1 MKRIIFVSLFIFIFN
16 AFQIDIAHAHRVI
29 IFAWIDGD
37 KVYTKSKFS
46 NGKPVKAGK
55 IIVYDPKG
63 QELLTGKT
71 DQAGKF
77 FFKIPRKTAL
87 EIVLLASMGHQ
98 AKWTLPLNEVLSLS
112 SQQSASNLPDN
123 NSGNETK
130 KTTYNSSGSDPKM
143 EEIQRAME
151 KAIDKKLKPL
161 KEMIAASQVKT
172 TSLTDVIG
180 GIGYIL
186 GIIGIAS
193 YFHYRRRQENTK
205 ND

>member
-16 AFQIDIAHAHRVI
+16 AFLINIAHAHRVI
-29 IFAWIDGD
+29 IFAWIDGE

-71 DQAGKF
+71 DQAGEF
-77 FFKIPRKTAL
+77 FFKIPKKTAL
-87 EIVLLASMGHQ
+87 EIVLQASMGHQ
-98 AKWTLPLNEVLSLS
+98 AKWTLPLHEVSSLS
-112 SQQSASNLPDN
+112 SQQSASNLPDD
-123 NSGNETK
+123 NSRNETK
-130 KTTYNSSGSDPKM
+130 KTTYNSSGSDPEM
-143 EEIQRAME
+143 EKIQRAME
-151 KAIDKKLKPL
+151 KALDKKLKPF
-161 KEMIAASQVKT
+161 KEMIVASQVKII
-172 TSLTDVIG
+172 SLTEIMG

-186 GIIGIAS
+186 GLIGIAS